1 LNGRNTATGSGR
13 GRGGR
18 PHCFGKNS
26 FLSELTKKEDT
37 THPHTHKNKP
47 IIHAIAHYVERRR
60 IAPEWAEGSLS
71 PPFRPSTS
79 MMHAGVVLDDDDDDD
94 DDEG

>member
-1 LNGRNTATGSGR
+1 M
-13 GRGGR
+13 
-18 PHCFGKNS
+18 
-26 FLSELTKKEDT
+26 TKKEDT

-79 MMHAGVVLDDDDDDD
+79 MMHAGVVLDDDADYDDD
-94 DDEG
+94 DDERWRRSEAEGGDGR